1 MNEQYRKYRKEFEAR
16 FERYSKI
23 AGSEQEFV
31 SPSGLYKLE
40 ISKYGNGQET
50 CWNYSRGIV
59 SKIASGEILTDVKRN
74 IGHFWHTWV
83 EHPNGNEYLLC
94 GEDYQGYSVVNLTQG
109 TYQVYFPDEGYQ
121 GYGFCWAVV
130 YPSPDKLML
139 AVDGCF
145 WAAPYEIVFYDF
157 RQPDNLPY
165 KELGRVSEL
174 NDSEGWLNNETF
186 VLTREIE
193 IRKSDGVPYE
203 ELSEA
208 EQEILD
214 ADSSLVDYKI
224 EKINAK
230 RPLLE
235 TVV

>member
-1 MNEQYRKYRKEFEAR
+1 MNEQYIEQRKEFEAR
-16 FERYSKI
+16 FEQYSKV

-31 SPSGLYKLE
+31 SPSGLYKLKT
-40 ISKYGNGQET
+40 SKYGNSQEV

-59 SKIASGEILTDVKRN
+59 SEIVGGKILADVKRN

-109 TYQVYFPDEGYQ
+109 TYQIYFPDEGYQ
-121 GYGFCWAVV
+121 GFGFCWAAI

-139 AVDGCF
+139 AVDGCV

-165 KELGRVSEL
+165 KELGRIGDL
-174 NDSEGWLNNETF
+174 NDSEGWLNNDTF
-186 VLTREIE
+186 VLTRETE
-193 IRKSDGVPYE
+193 IRKSDGVPYKQ
-203 ELSEA
+203 LSEA

-214 ADSSLVDYKI
+214 ADNSLVEYRI
-224 EKINAK
+224 EKVNAK
-230 RPLLE
+230 RPLLQ
-235 TVV
+235 TAV